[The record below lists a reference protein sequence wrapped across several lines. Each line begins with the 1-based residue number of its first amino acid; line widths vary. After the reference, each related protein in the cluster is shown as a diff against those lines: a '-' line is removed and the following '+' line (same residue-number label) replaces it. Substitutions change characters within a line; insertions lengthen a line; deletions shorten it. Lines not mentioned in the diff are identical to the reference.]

1 MSDKDL
7 VFRGDVKAFKQS
19 FIYDGGYPDV
29 KLVSA
34 VTIEDIDS
42 IQPVPHEMSARELFN
57 AYQRICEEYSHKG
70 IPVRCDECPL
80 YSICP
85 EIGRALRTMVIW
97 STIIEWWA
105 REHPEEANH
114 D

>member
-42 IQPVPHEMSARELFN
+42 IQPVPHEMSAREFF
-57 AYQRICEEYSHKG
+57 EEYRRMCEYTG
-70 IPVRCDECPL
+70 RCA
-80 YSICP
+80 ICP
-85 EIGRALRTMVIW
+85 IMEIAEAPRTPCRYLAYAYPDKAVAIV
-97 STIIEWWA
+97 EKWA
-105 REHPEEANH
+105 REHPERSKE
-114 D
+114 